1 MKELLGIAE
10 FAKAIGRPKSRLFS
24 KILFKAS
31 GLPEMNRAYSQNA
44 HLRGKDFID
53 GILNYNEI
61 QAEYHGNSLE
71 SIPAQDGLVVI
82 CNHPFGGID
91 GLLALQLMLK
101 VRPDTKV
108 MANFLLQK
116 IEPLS
121 EFVLGV
127 NPFDRNISERGS
139 ESGIRAAIKHVQAGG
154 CLIIFPAG
162 EVATGKGKTP
172 SDKEWKPSIIRLIR
186 ELNASI
192 LPVFFVGRNSKEFY
206 ALSKLSPKIRTLM
219 LPREMVKK
227 KNSTIHMVIGE
238 CMSPY
243 LLKGIDDQ
251 DLVGRILR
259 TRLTSLEVIPRNES
273 MDSAFTQQ
281 DTLITEWPDL
291 RTEFGMISHLKIT
304 EQGDFECYLIRYH
317 DAPAIMEEVGRL
329 REIAFRAVGEG
340 TMRAIDLDEFDYH
353 YQHLVLWN
361 KKDAH
366 IAGAYRAGVGSEI
379 VTSQDAKGL
388 YVSTLFKFDKSLLP
402 VLQQCIELGRSFV
415 SPEYQ
420 RHRLPLG
427 VLWDGIRYI
436 MRKHTECK
444 FIIGPVSISND
455 YHRILQGL
463 MTQYLRQHYSDEIWS
478 DKVTPYNPLE
488 KSIFNG
494 LEDFRE
500 LNKLS
505 LSEFD
510 KVISAIDP
518 MGRNLPVLIKRYISQ
533 HARVLGFNR
542 DAGFGNSIDVLMMS
556 RIENTR

>member
-1 MKELLGIAE
+1 MNELIGIAE
-10 FAKAIGRPKSRLFS
+10 FAKAIGQPKSRLLS
-24 KILFKAS
+24 KFLFRAS
-31 GLPEMNRAYSQNA
+31 GLPEMNKAYSHNA
-44 HLRGKDFID
+44 HLHGKDFID
-53 GILNYNEI
+53 GVLDYNDVH
-61 QAEYHGNSLE
+61 AEYHGSSLE
-71 SIPAQDGLVVI
+71 SIPNKYGLVVI
-82 CNHPFGGID
+82 CNHPFGGVD

-116 IEPLS
+116 IEPIR
-121 EFVLGV
+121 EYVLGV

-139 ESGIRAAIKHVQAGG
+139 EGGIRAAIQHVKSGG

-219 LPREMVKK
+219 LPREMAKK
-227 KNSTIHMVIGE
+227 KNCSIHMVIGE
-238 CMSPY
+238 CMSPH
-243 LLKGIDDQ
+243 LLKGINDRE
-251 DLVGRILR
+251 LVGRILR
-259 TRLTSLEVIPRNES
+259 TRLYSLEFVPEQHSTASLPVTSDNV
-273 MDSAFTQQ
+273 DA
-281 DTLITEWPDL
+281 EWPDL
-291 RTEFGMISHLKIT
+291 WSAIHSISHLKIT
-304 EQGDFECYLIRYH
+304 EQGDFECYLMRYD
-317 DAPAIMEEVGRL
+317 DAPVVMQEVGRL
-329 REIAFRAVGEG
+329 REIAFRGVGEG
-340 TMRAIDLDEFDYH
+340 TMRDIDLDEFDQH

-361 KKDAH
+361 KRDGH
-366 IAGAYRAGVGSEI
+366 IAGAYRAGIGSEL
-379 VTSQDAKGL
+379 VTDDHANGL
-388 YVSTLFKFDKSLLP
+388 YVSTLFKFHKSLLP
-402 VLQQCIELGRSFV
+402 VLKQCIELGRSFV
-415 SPEYQ
+415 APEYQ

-455 YHRILQGL
+455 YHRIIQGL
-463 MTQYLRQHYSDEIWS
+463 MTQYLKHHYSDEIWS

-488 KSIFNG
+488 KDIFEG

-505 LSEFD
+505 LPEFD
-510 KVISAIDP
+510 KIISAIDP

-542 DAGFGNSIDVLMMS
+542 DASFANSIDVLMMS
-556 RIENTR
+556 RIENIR

>member
-1 MKELLGIAE
+1 MNELVGIDE
-10 FAKAIGRPKSRLFS
+10 FARAIGRPKSRLFS
-24 KILFKAS
+24 QILFKAS
-31 GLPEMNRAYSQNA
+31 GLPEMNRAYSENA
-44 HLRGKDFID
+44 HLMGKDFID
-53 GILNYNEI
+53 GILSYNEVS
-61 QAEYHGNSLE
+61 AEYHGTSLE
-71 SIPAQDGLVVI
+71 SIPKQDGLVVI

-121 EFVLGV
+121 DYVLGV

-139 ESGIRAAIKHVQAGG
+139 ESGIRAAIKHVKAGG

-219 LPREMVKK
+219 LPRELVKK
-227 KNSTIHMVIGE
+227 KNCTIHMMIGE
-238 CMSPY
+238 CMSPH

-259 TRLTSLEVIPRNES
+259 TRLTSLEIIPRNES
-273 MDSAFTQQ
+273 TSGVNSNQ
-281 DTLITEWPDL
+281 DALITEWPDL
-291 RTEFGMISHLKIT
+291 GQEFVAISHLKIT
-304 EQGDFECYLIRYH
+304 EQGDFECYLIRFK
-317 DAPAIMEEVGRL
+317 DAPLVMQEVGRL

-340 TMRAIDLDEFDYH
+340 TMLEIDLDEFDRQ

-361 KKDAH
+361 KKDGH

-379 VTSQDAKGL
+379 VTDQDAKGL

-402 VLQQCIELGRSFV
+402 VLKQCIELGRSFV

-427 VLWDGIRYI
+427 VLWDGIRHI
-436 MRKHTECK
+436 MRKHSECK

-463 MTQYLRQHYSDEIWS
+463 ITQY
-478 DKVTPYNPLE
+478 
-488 KSIFNG
+488 
-494 LEDFRE
+494 
-500 LNKLS
+500 
-505 LSEFD
+505 
-510 KVISAIDP
+510 
-518 MGRNLPVLIKRYISQ
+518 
-533 HARVLGFNR
+533 
-542 DAGFGNSIDVLMMS
+542 
-556 RIENTR
+556 